1 MSFQNQDDT
10 TKDKQS
16 EDDFGLPTIDY
27 KPLDQLQDQDQ
38 QEPTNETTEAS
49 IQSAEPEFSSSSD
62 TNPTE
67 KVADNYTAE
76 EETKSKAPVIIGIII
91 IVVVALAGYL
101 IFNYVIKPNQEKERL
116 EQLTKAENERRSK
129 ENAERLKK
137 EEEERKRRETE
148 QAVNAKPAEGTI
160 ESLTARTGRYY
171 VVVASAIDADL
182 VMDYAK
188 KLSANGVSSKILPP
202 FGKSKFS
209 RITISDHD
217 SFAAGQTAADAAKA
231 EYGNAVWVIKY

>member
-1 MSFQNQDDT
+1 MSFKNQDDT
-10 TKDKQS
+10 TEDKQN
-16 EDDFGLPTIDY
+16 EDDFGLPNIDY
-27 KPLDQLQDQDQ
+27 KPLDQLQDQ
-38 QEPTNETTEAS
+38 QEPTNDATEPSLET
-49 IQSAEPEFSSSSD
+49 AEPEPTFSND

-67 KVADNYTAE
+67 KVADSYLAE
-76 EETKSKAPVIIGIII
+76 EETKPKAPVMIGIII
-91 IVVVALAGYL
+91 VLVLALAGYL
-101 IFNYVIKPNQEKERL
+101 VFNYVIKPNREKEKS
-116 EQLTKAENERRSK
+116 EQLTKAEKERLSK
-129 ENAERLKK
+129 EETERLKK

-148 QAVNAKPAEGTI
+148 EAANAKPAEGTI
-160 ESLTARTGRYY
+160 ENLTARTGRYY

-188 KLSANGVSSKILPP
+188 KLSAKGVSSKILPP

-231 EYGNAVWVIKY
+231 EYGDAVWVIKY